1 MRVKNHPWVRRM
13 ALDNWR
19 REGRGTEHRIPGT
32 EGWGTEEEGYRV
44 TEGWGTEEEAEVR
57 ELISSK

>member
-19 REGRGTEHRIPGT
+19 RG
-32 EGWGTEEEGYRV
+32 GWGTEHKLQR
-44 TEGWGTEEEAEVR
+44 TEGEVQSTGYSVHRGGVQKKMGTGVQR
-57 ELISSK
+57 ERQK

>member
-1 MRVKNHPWVRRM
+1 MRVRNHPWVRRM

-32 EGWGTEEEGYRV
+32 EGWGTEEEGY
-44 TEGWGTEEEAEVR
+44 WGTEEEAEVR

>member
-19 REGRGTEHRIPGT
+19 RGGWGTEHRVQRT
-32 EGWGTEEEGYRV
+32 QGWGTEEEGY
-44 TEGWGTEEEAEVR
+44 WGTGEEAEVR